1 MNYQKVAALL
11 KVMVSWT
18 DPEGI
23 ASLQQPFSVITPAH
37 QRTSAPV
44 PLVFGT
50 YSSFLKKFDRLR
62 RKECGGLAAPAEKKK
77 GK

>member
-1 MNYQKVAALL
+1 MNYQKVTALL

-37 QRTSAPV
+37 QRTSSTGASGFRDI
-44 PLVFGT
+44 LEFK
-50 YSSFLKKFDRLR
+50 KKFDRLR